1 MTEDP
6 GAYQDSG
13 AHPGTPDGF
22 ERLWTPHRMI
32 YIQGENKPASS
43 DEHRALVEQSIEALR
58 QIVLRA
64 HSRGIVAI
72 GGTIM
77 PFGASKLYHP
87 DAATE
92 ADRQAINAWIRAPG
106 HFDAVIDF
114 DAAMRDPANPSRL
127 DPKLDSGDG
136 LHPSLEGYR
145 AMAAAVPLRLL
156 R

>member
-1 MTEDP
+1 
-6 GAYQDSG
+6 
-13 AHPGTPDGF
+13 
-22 ERLWTPHRMI
+22 
-32 YIQGENKPASS
+32 
-43 DEHRALVEQSIEALR
+43 LR

-92 ADRQAINAWIRAPG
+92 ADRQAINRWIRAPG

-114 DAAMRDPANPSRL
+114 DARMRDPAHPSRL
-127 DPKLDSGDG
+127 SLALDSGDG
-136 LHPSLEGYR
+136 LHPSLAGYR
-145 AMAAAVPLRLL
+145 TMGDTVPLALL
-156 R
+156 RPRPARARR